1 MTFLFFFLVAVITVV
16 VQTTFLRG
24 VPLAWGSPDLVFIL
38 VVFVAYRFA
47 WLPGLLLVFCT
58 AWMFEVTTSLRL
70 GIYAIQCLVVFI
82 LLKTFTRNIPIRESF
97 YQIPLGVLAFVLSRL
112 FSLFVS
118 LVVGQGTEEQ
128 AWWPLLRDV
137 LWFAVLAWGLFRV
150 FDALLASAE
159 RFSSR
164 GRPMAKSFNGRRHP

>member
-1 MTFLFFFLVAVITVV
+1 MPFLVFFLVAIVTVV
-16 VQTTFLRG
+16 VQTTFFRAL
-24 VPLAWGSPDLVFIL
+24 PFAWGAPDLVFIL

-58 AWMFEVTTSLRL
+58 AWMFEVTASLRL

-82 LLKTFTRNIPIRESF
+82 FLKAFTRNIPIRESF

-118 LVVGQGTEEQ
+118 LVVGQKTTDWI
-128 AWWPLLRDV
+128 WWPLLRDTM
-137 LWFAVLAWGLFRV
+137 WFTVTAWLLFML
-150 FDALLASAE
+150 FDALLSLAE
-159 RFSSR
+159 RFSS
-164 GRPMAKSFNGRRHP
+164 SGRRNP